1 MRRTAFKM
9 QLNEG
14 CVAEYK
20 KRHDEIWPEL
30 VEELKHSGI
39 SDYSIFFDAETH
51 ILFAVQKQ
59 AVGHE
64 HDDKRVSA
72 IVQKWW
78 EMMADIMDTNPDAS
92 PVTKPLIEVFHI
104 D

>member
-1 MRRTAFKM
+1 MWWNT
-9 QLNEG
+9 
-14 CVAEYK
+14 K

-59 AVGHE
+59 ADGHE
-64 HDDKRVSA
+64 PDDNSVSA

-92 PVTKPLIEVFHI
+92 PVAKPLIEVFHI